1 MEVTP
6 DTLSLVVAG
15 VQPLTEHVK
24 AFRLR
29 LSDGAALP
37 GFSAGAHVKVEVT
50 VDGARQWRHYSL
62 INLVPD
68 PAATEAPEEYLIAVR
83 REEPGRGGSRFMHEA
98 LKEGDR
104 LTVSTPIN
112 NFPLDLT
119 RDGHVLV
126 AGGIGVTPILSMAA
140 ELRAHGKS
148 FTLHY
153 TGRSR
158 AMLCFLAEMA
168 PVVGEDLR
176 VYADDEPD
184 CCFVVDTLLSQA
196 TPDQPIYV
204 CGPKGMIDAVI
215 DGAVARGWD
224 RKDLKS
230 ELFTEAAPVAGDH
243 AFEVELA
250 QSGRVV
256 QVPADR
262 SILDVLID
270 EGLDPLFDCKR
281 GECGVCSCQVID
293 GEIDHRDYYLDDAE
307 KASGTVMQVCVSRA
321 KGKRLVLDM

>member
-1 MEVTP
+1 MVDTP
-6 DTLSLVVAG
+6 NTLSLVVAG

-29 LSDGAALP
+29 HPRGETLP
-37 GFSAGAHVKVEVT
+37 GFSAGAHLKVEVT
-50 VDGARQWRHYSL
+50 VDGQRQWRHYSL
-62 INLVPD
+62 VNLASD

-83 REEPGRGGSRFMHEA
+83 REDPGRGGSRFMHEA
-98 LKEGDR
+98 LGAGDR
-104 LTVSTPIN
+104 LTVSAPIN
-112 NFPLDLT
+112 TFPLDLT

-140 ELRAHGKS
+140 ALRAHGRS
-148 FTLHY
+148 FALHY

-168 PVVGEDLR
+168 PLAGDGLH

-184 CCFVVDTLLSQA
+184 RRFAVDRLLAQA
-196 TPDQPIYV
+196 EPGQPISV
-204 CGPKGMIDAVI
+204 CGPKGMIDAVVE
-215 DGAVARGWD
+215 GAVARGWD
-224 RKDLKS
+224 RKDLTS
-230 ELFTEAAPVAGDH
+230 ELFTEAAPLAGDH
-243 AFEVELA
+243 AFAVELA

-270 EGLDPLFDCKR
+270 EGLDPLFDCRR
-281 GECGVCSCQVID
+281 GDCGVCSCPVIA
-293 GEIDHRDYYLDDAE
+293 GAIDHRDYYLDDAE
-307 KASGTVMQVCVSRA
+307 KASGTVMQICVSRA
-321 KGKRLVLDM
+321 KGDRLVLDL

>member
-1 MEVTP
+1 MVDTP

-15 VQPLTEHVK
+15 VLPLTEHVK

-29 LSDGAALP
+29 HPDGKPLP
-37 GFSAGAHVKVEVT
+37 GFTAGAHVKVEVT
-50 VDGARQWRHYSL
+50 VDGAAQWRHYSL
-62 INLVPD
+62 VNLTPD
-68 PAATEAPEEYLIAVR
+68 RDATAAPTEYLIAVR

-98 LKEGDR
+98 LREGGR
-104 LTVSTPIN
+104 LTVSAPIN

-126 AGGIGVTPILSMAA
+126 AGGIGITPILSMAA
-140 ELRAHGKS
+140 ELRARGKS

-158 AMLCFLAEMA
+158 AMLCFVQEMA
-168 PVVGEDLR
+168 PVAGDGLR
-176 VYADDEPD
+176 IYADDEPD
-184 CCFVVDTLLSQA
+184 CAFVVDRMLAQA
-196 TPDQPIYV
+196 KPGQPVYV

-215 DGAVARGWD
+215 DGALARGWD
-224 RKDLKS
+224 RGDLAS

-243 AFEVELA
+243 AFDVELA
-250 QSGRVV
+250 QSGRTVH
-256 QVPADR
+256 VPADR

-281 GECGVCSCQVID
+281 GECGVCSCQVIE
-293 GEIDHRDYYLDDAE
+293 GEIDHRDYYLDDTE
-307 KASGTVMQVCVSRA
+307 KASGTVMQICVSRA
-321 KGKRLVLDM
+321 KGEKLVLDL

>member
-1 MEVTP
+1 MVDTT

-15 VQPLTEHVK
+15 VLPLTEHVK

-29 LSDGAALP
+29 HPDGVPLP
-37 GFSAGAHVKVEVT
+37 GFSAGAHIKVAVT
-50 VDGARQWRHYSL
+50 VDGERQWRHYSL

-68 PAATEAPEEYLIAVR
+68 RAATEAPEEYLIAVR

-98 LKEGDR
+98 LAEGDR
-104 LTVSTPIN
+104 LTVGTPVN
-112 NFPLDLT
+112 NFPLDLS

-126 AGGIGVTPILSMAA
+126 AGGIGITPILSMAA
-140 ELRAHGKS
+140 ELRAAGKS

-168 PVVGEDLR
+168 PVVGDGLH

-184 CCFVVDTLLSQA
+184 RCFAVDRLLSQA
-196 TPDQPIYV
+196 TPDQPVYV

-215 DGAVARGWD
+215 DGAAARGWD
-224 RKDLKS
+224 RKDLNS
-230 ELFTEAAPVAGDH
+230 ELFTEAAPAAGDH

-250 QSGRVV
+250 RSGRVV

-270 EGLDPLFDCKR
+270 EGLDPLFDCRR
-281 GECGVCSCQVID
+281 GDCGVCSCQVLD
-293 GEIDHRDYYLDDAE
+293 GEIDHRDYYLDDDE
-307 KASGTVMQVCVSRA
+307 KASGTVMQICVSRA
-321 KGKRLVLDM
+321 KGERLVLDM